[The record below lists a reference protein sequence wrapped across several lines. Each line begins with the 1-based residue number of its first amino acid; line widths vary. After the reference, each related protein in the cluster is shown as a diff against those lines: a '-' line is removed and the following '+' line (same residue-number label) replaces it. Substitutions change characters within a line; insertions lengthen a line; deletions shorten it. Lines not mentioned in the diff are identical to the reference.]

1 MTAPRIERLA
11 LQAIKLDPR
20 CQIRG
25 QEDGHTVDDY
35 ADAMLAG
42 ATFPPL
48 VVFFD
53 GETYWLAD
61 GFHRWWAASAV
72 AGSAPAGSALS
83 RKELDAEVHE
93 GGLREAILFACR
105 ANAAHGLPRTKGTK
119 QRAVDTLLEDEEW
132 SAWSDREIAR
142 RCLVSHTFVANR
154 RSVLSRS
161 SGNVASHDRRYTTK
175 HGTEAVMSTPNIG
188 RGVTGNV
195 ASDGNEVRSLPTAP
209 AVVAVTGNVA
219 SDGNEVRSLPT
230 APAVVAAVPV
240 DHFKA
245 VHDACGALQNA
256 LTRAYACSP
265 ETSGSI
271 AGDLERLI
279 PVLEAAARKH
289 IARYETAAEDVA

>member
-209 AVVAVTGNVA
+209 AVVA
-219 SDGNEVRSLPT
+219 
-230 APAVVAAVPV
+230 AVPV